1 MSQAGRFRLTVFEGS
16 NTEAAAVYE
25 NELRDW
31 GKYERLRLPGFDGSY
46 SLSLSGLWAA
56 FFANEQMPIEHT
68 LTGYETIVKF
78 GNTMQLKQDFR
89 VTVELATPRVAT

>member
-1 MSQAGRFRLTVFEGS
+1 MTRAERFRLTVFEGNS
-16 NTEAAAVYE
+16 TEAAAVHE
-25 NELRDW
+25 DETGSW
-31 GKYERLRLPGFDGSY
+31 GQYERLRLPGFDGSY

-56 FFANEQMPIEHT
+56 FFESGQTRVEQT

-78 GNTMQLKQDFR
+78 GNTMQLKQEFR